1 MRISDWSSDV
11 CSSDLV
17 AELCGIKPAIAGP
30 WKHLQTLTGGVDDI
44 AVIVSAKCA
53 GARIDDRTVVGQRE
67 IAFAGHRPV
76 ERVAGRVDI
85 ALRHLLRVA
94 PGAHADRSE
103 QRRAGKEGVS
113 TCRYRGW
120 L

>member
-67 IAFAGHRPV
+67 IAFAGHRHV
-76 ERVAGRVDI
+76 ERVAGRVD
-85 ALRHLLRVA
+85 
-94 PGAHADRSE
+94 RSE
-103 QRRAGKEGVS
+103 ERRVGEECVS
-113 TCRYRGW
+113 TCRYRW
-120 L
+120 SP